1 MIEIISTGMLSSFQ
15 DEGRFAQKKYGVS
28 QSGCLDLFSY
38 KLANKLVKNK
48 IDEACIEVING
59 PFTCIFHKEALISVT
74 GPSEIFSINN
84 NFVYQTNSSISVS
97 KGDELFLPYTS
108 KGNIYYLS
116 ISGGYEIKDILNS
129 KSYHQPSNITEKL
142 KISAGD
148 KINFSNNNNSSLM
161 ILKND
166 FFEKNIFNSEKIKI
180 IFEDNISNNFI
191 NDFEKMDY
199 LVSDQLSRQGLRLKG
214 NPLSYFNDQNEI
226 SSEVSVGTVQLPPD
240 GIPIILLNDSQTTGG
255 YKKIGSIPKLD
266 LSKLTQ
272 TPVNSP
278 ISFVRIS
285 LEDSIKQFRKMNS
298 DFEKINL
305 ENYTNKILQING
317 RLISVQISQNNS
329 IMSIADNQ
337 HFAVNEETFE

>member
-1 MIEIISTGMLSSFQ
+1 
-15 DEGRFAQKKYGVS
+15 
-28 QSGCLDLFSY
+28 
-38 KLANKLVKNK
+38 
-48 IDEACIEVING
+48 
-59 PFTCIFHKEALISVT
+59 
-74 GPSEIFSINN
+74 
-84 NFVYQTNSSISVS
+84 
-97 KGDELFLPYTS
+97 
-108 KGNIYYLS
+108 
-116 ISGGYEIKDILNS
+116 
-129 KSYHQPSNITEKL
+129 
-142 KISAGD
+142 
-148 KINFSNNNNSSLM
+148 M

-255 YKKIGSIPKLD
+255 YKKIGSIPKFD
-266 LSKLTQ
+266 LSKLAQ

-278 ISFVRIS
+278 IRFLRIS

-337 HFAVNEETFE
+337 HFAVKEETFE